1 MQPGSP
7 FLGDVAE
14 GALGATEIS
23 GGRGGRSGR
32 RGWSLGQAPQ
42 VKGRFGKDRFI
53 EEAANP
59 GEKLPILWDSYPKE
73 QILYHQSWS
82 KNF

>member
-23 GGRGGRSGR
+23 GGRGVGEWEERVESGP
-32 RGWSLGQAPQ
+32 GTPGQGQ
-42 VKGRFGKDRFI
+42 VWER
-53 EEAANP
+53 
-59 GEKLPILWDSYPKE
+59 
-73 QILYHQSWS
+73 
-82 KNF
+82 